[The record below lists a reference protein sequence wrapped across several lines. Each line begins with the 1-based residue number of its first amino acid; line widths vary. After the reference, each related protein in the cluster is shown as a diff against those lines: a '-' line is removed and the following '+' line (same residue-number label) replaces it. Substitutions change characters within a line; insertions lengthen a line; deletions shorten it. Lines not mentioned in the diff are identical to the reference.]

1 MRAPAVSGA
10 CFCLPKNRMIP
21 RFFRDPADR
30 FPALVPPPL
39 RAPKKVTIQHID
51 SRFFLRYNRRASC
64 MHCNFFEWK
73 RSDYFMDK
81 QSEDVPLGPI
91 RVGVVY
97 NLKHADI
104 VDTAPDGQAEYD
116 SLDTVLA
123 IERAIRKEGC
133 QTVLI
138 EADERL
144 LTRLAEARPDIV
156 FNIAEGRGGRARE
169 AQVPALLNLLHI
181 PFTGSDETTLCIAL
195 DKALTKRLLST
206 YRIPTP
212 RYRAFSPGD
221 AVRAPSLRYPV
232 IVKPNAEGSSKGIPD
247 VCVAEN
253 AAEMKALVQKN
264 FALYGG
270 SVLVEEFIGGRE
282 FTVGILGN
290 GADPHVFSPME
301 IVYHKTPVGGYNV
314 YNYTVKQNYTEFVE
328 YRCPA
333 DIPPLLEAEMKR
345 LSKKIFSALGCRDFA
360 RIDFRLDGDGHIYF
374 IEINPLPGLAPGY
387 SDYPMLA
394 EFCGTPYDE
403 LVASVLRA
411 GAAREGVSLERSVSA
426 Q

>member
-1 MRAPAVSGA
+1 MD
-10 CFCLPKNRMIP
+10 N
-21 RFFRDPADR
+21 
-30 FPALVPPPL
+30 
-39 RAPKKVTIQHID
+39 Q
-51 SRFFLRYNRRASC
+51 
-64 MHCNFFEWK
+64 
-73 RSDYFMDK
+73 SD
-81 QSEDVPLGPI
+81 DVPLGPI

-97 NLKHADI
+97 NLKQGGA
-104 VDTAPDGQAEYD
+104 VDAAPDGEAEYD
-116 SLDTVLA
+116 SMDTVLA
-123 IERAIRKEGC
+123 IGRAIARQGC
-133 QTVLI
+133 QAVLL
-138 EADERL
+138 EADGRL
-144 LTRLAEARPDIV
+144 LQRLDETQPDIV

-212 RYRAFSPGD
+212 RYRAFLPGD

-253 AAEMKALVQKN
+253 AAEMKALVLKN

-270 SVLVEEFIGGRE
+270 GVLVEEFVGGRE
-282 FTVGILGN
+282 FTVGLLGN
-290 GADPHVFSPME
+290 GANLRVFSPME
-301 IVYHKTPVGGYNV
+301 IVYRKTPVGGYNV
-314 YNYTVKQNYTEFVE
+314 YNYTVKQNYTDFVE

-333 DIPPLLEAEMKR
+333 DIPPLLEAGMKR

-360 RIDFRLDGDGHIYF
+360 RIDFRLGEDGRIYF

-394 EFCGTPYDE
+394 EFNGVPYDA

-411 GAAREGVSLERSVSA
+411 GAERSGVSLERSVA
-426 Q
+426 AE